1 VAEKKARIRPGRRW
15 VILAI
20 GVIAQAAASAFIY
33 GVPFLVPTLRD
44 TLGLSLA
51 QVGVYVAAPTVGLL
65 CTLIAWGAAADRWG
79 ERVVMASGLAV
90 AGLDIAA
97 LVAVT
102 HRAPHPPTPLL
113 LALLVVGG
121 AGGASVNAAS
131 GRMVMGWFPPTERGM
146 AMGIRQTAQPLGVG
160 LAGLSLPTLAHHL
173 GAFPAMVAPGG
184 LCLLSA
190 VGVTAFAPDP
200 PRAPRRPGEARPR
213 SPYRSWLLPRVHAAS
228 ALLVVPQ
235 FAVSAFTVEYLV
247 HQRHWGTAAAGAF
260 AAAMQLAGAA
270 GRIGSGAWSDRV
282 GSRLRPMRQLAV
294 AAGVRPR
301 RRVDG
306 ALVGLG
312 GTRRTGRRRGR
323 LGGRQRARLHRHR
336 RDRRSFLVGARARYT
351 EHRTERVCRIGPCHP
366 WLDHRR
372 VRVRGRLRGRGDR
385 PADRDRRHPGAHR
398 ATTSLVSLGT
408 AQAAQEPVD
417 TSWLSCGAALSIGM
431 ICWAVST

>member
-1 VAEKKARIRPGRRW
+1 MTVAERQPRTRPGRRW
-15 VILAI
+15 VVLAI
-20 GVIAQAAASAFIY
+20 GVLAQAAASAFIY

-44 TLGLSLA
+44 DLGLSLA

-97 LVAVT
+97 LVALT
-102 HRAPHPPTPLL
+102 HRTPHPPTALPLG
-113 LALLVVGG
+113 LLVLGG

-131 GRMVMGWFPPTERGM
+131 GRMVMGWFPPAERGM

-190 VGVTAFAPDP
+190 IGVAVFAPDP
-200 PRAPRRPGEARPR
+200 PRAPRKDGEARPR
-213 SPYRSWLLPRVHAAS
+213 SPYRGWLLPRVHAAS

-247 HQRHWGTAAAGAF
+247 HQRHWGTVAAGAF

-294 AAGVRPR
+294 AA
-301 RRVDG
+301 
-306 ALVGLG
+306 ALVLLVFALGDVLTAPWLAWVAPAALAVGAVISVADNGLG
-312 GTRRTGRRRGR
+312 YTATAEIAGPAWSGR
-323 LGGRQRARLHRHR
+323 A
-336 RDRRSFLVGARARYT
+336 
-351 EHRTERVCRIGPCHP
+351 
-366 WLDHRR
+366 
-372 VRVRGRLRGRGDR
+372 
-385 PADRDRRHPGAHR
+385 
-398 ATTSLVSLGT
+398 LGT
-408 AQAAQEPVD
+408 QNTGQNVF
-417 TSWLSCGAALSIGM
+417 AALAPVALGSIIGGSGY
-431 ICWAVST
+431 AVGFALAAIAPLLAIGITPVRAERPPRW

>member
-1 VAEKKARIRPGRRW
+1 MTVAEKKARIRPGRRW

-20 GVIAQAAASAFIY
+20 GVLAQAAASAFIY

-235 FAVSAFTVEYLV
+235 FAVSTFTVEYLV

-294 AAGVRPR
+294 AA
-301 RRVDG
+301 
-306 ALVGLG
+306 ALVLLVFALGDVLTAHWLAWVAPAALAVGAVVSVADNGLG
-312 GTRRTGRRRGR
+312 YTATAEIAGPSWSGR
-323 LGGRQRARLHRHR
+323 A
-336 RDRRSFLVGARARYT
+336 
-351 EHRTERVCRIGPCHP
+351 
-366 WLDHRR
+366 
-372 VRVRGRLRGRGDR
+372 
-385 PADRDRRHPGAHR
+385 
-398 ATTSLVSLGT
+398 LGT
-408 AQAAQEPVD
+408 QNTGQNVF
-417 TSWLSCGAALSIGM
+417 AALAPVTLGSIIGGSGY
-431 ICWAVST
+431 AVGFAVAAIAPLIAIGVTPVHTEPPPRW